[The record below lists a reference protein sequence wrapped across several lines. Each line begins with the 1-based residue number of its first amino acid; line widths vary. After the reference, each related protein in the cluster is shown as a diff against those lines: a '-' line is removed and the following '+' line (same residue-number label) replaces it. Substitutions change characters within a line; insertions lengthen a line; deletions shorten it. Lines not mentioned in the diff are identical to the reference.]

1 MPGAADAYEH
11 VGACFLNECDTAPRL
26 TATGARTVVPGLDGT
41 RRPLHD
47 PAGLERLFKSLLAA
61 ANDDSKSLKHHKD
74 VLKRSTALGA
84 LTTLASVFRSTVLNK
99 QSSSRRNDP
108 PDGTATRE
116 VPEEA
121 RRRQLIEVTIDSL
134 AEVGYVGSTLAQIA
148 QRAGVSP
155 GLVAHYFDD
164 KDGLLEATFRT
175 LARGIGERMRERL
188 RRARTPRGRVQAV
201 IDTNLAPEEFDQRTG
216 TAWLAF
222 WGQVLHVKG
231 LKRVQTVYQ
240 RRMLSNLRH
249 ALRRLVPA
257 GEAHSLAAMIA
268 AMIDGVWL
276 RAALSRWQEADS
288 ESARAMLTD
297 FVDSRLQRSPRAAAA
312 LPAATTGEA
321 ALAPARVGSPGRS
334 SFRTIN
340 PATGEVLAQI
350 AIDGPAEVAAAVAR
364 ASAAQKEWASLPGV
378 VRGRILRRAADI
390 LRARNLEL
398 AVLETRDT
406 GKPIQETSAVDVI
419 SGADCLEY
427 YAGLAATLA
436 GEHLDLGPQAF
447 GYTRREPLGVVCGIG
462 AWNYPLQIA
471 CWKAAPALA
480 CGNAMIFKPAELTPL
495 TAMRLRDV
503 LAEAGLPQGV
513 FQIVQGMA
521 DTGRLLTAHPDIRK
535 VSLTGEVGT
544 GKAVMADSAG
554 SLKQVTLELGGKS
567 PLIIFDDAV
576 LENAVAGALLGN
588 FYSAGEVCSNGTR
601 VFVQRAIK
609 AAFLERLAARVGAMR
624 IGDPMDPMTQVGTLI
639 SEDHMTKV
647 LTYIAR
653 GKAEGARLL
662 TGGHRVSSG
671 DLANGFFV
679 APTVFDE
686 CHDDMTIVREE
697 IFGPVMS
704 VLEFEDEEEV
714 IARANATQFGLAAGV
729 FTNDLTRAH
738 RVIARLQAGTCWINH
753 YNVTPIELPFGGVK
767 LSGLGRENGRAALE
781 HYTQLKSVYVAMGDV
796 EAPY

>member
-1 MPGAADAYEH
+1 
-11 VGACFLNECDTAPRL
+11 LNR
-26 TATGARTVVPGLDGT
+26 
-41 RRPLHD
+41 
-47 PAGLERLFKSLLAA
+47 
-61 ANDDSKSLKHHKD
+61 
-74 VLKRSTALGA
+74 
-84 LTTLASVFRSTVLNK
+84 
-99 QSSSRRNDP
+99 QSSSRRNGP
-108 PDGTATRE
+108 PAGPAARDE
-116 VPEEA
+116 PEEA

-155 GLVAHYFDD
+155 GLVAHYFGD

-175 LARGIGERMRERL
+175 LARRIGERVRERFNS
-188 RRARTPRGRVQAV
+188 ARTPRGRVQAV
-201 IDTNLAPEEFDQRTG
+201 IDANLGPEEFDRRTG
-216 TAWLAF
+216 IAWLAF
-222 WGQVLHVKG
+222 WGQVLHVSG
-231 LKRVQTVYQ
+231 LKRVQAAYQ

-249 ALRRLVPA
+249 ALKRLLPPE
-257 GEAHSLAAMIA
+257 EARSLAAMIA

-288 ESARAMLTD
+288 ESARALLTA
-297 FVDSRLQRSPRAAAA
+297 FVDSRLKSAMTGLGTGPGAAPDGGTSGPGVMTRRPHAA
-312 LPAATTGEA
+312 GAGARRPA
-321 ALAPARVGSPGRS
+321 
-334 SFRTIN
+334 SFKTIN
-340 PATGEVLAQI
+340 PATGEVLAEI
-350 AIDGPAEVAAAVAR
+350 AVDGPEAVAAAVAR
-364 ASAAQKEWASLPGV
+364 ASAAQKEWGRLPGAA
-378 VRGRILRRAADI
+378 RGRILRRAAEI
-390 LRARNLEL
+390 LRARNAEL
-398 AVLETRDT
+398 AELETRDT
-406 GKPIQETSAVDVI
+406 GKPIQETSAVDVL

-427 YAGLAATLA
+427 YGGLAASLA

-447 GYTRREPLGVVCGIG
+447 GYTRREPLGVVAGIG

-495 TAMRLRDV
+495 TAMKLREV
-503 LAEAGLPQGV
+503 FTEAGLPEGV
-513 FQIVQGMA
+513 FQVVQGMA
-521 DTGRLLTAHPDIRK
+521 DTGRLLTAHPRIRK

-544 GKAVMADSAG
+544 GKAVMADSAA

-567 PLIIFDDAV
+567 PLIVFEDAV
-576 LENAVAGALLGN
+576 LENAVGGALLGN

-601 VFVQRAIK
+601 VFVHRAVK
-609 AAFLERLAARVGAMR
+609 AAFLERLVARVAAMR
-624 IGDPMDPMTQVGTLI
+624 IGDPLDPATQVGALI
-639 SEDHMTKV
+639 SEEHMGKV
-647 LTYIAR
+647 LAYIGR

-662 TGGHRVSSG
+662 AGGHRVTGG

-686 CHDDMTIVREE
+686 CHDDMAIVREE

-714 IARANATQFGLAAGV
+714 IARANATEFGLAAGV

-738 RVIARLQAGTCWINH
+738 RVIARLEAGTCWINH

-781 HYTQLKSVYVAMGDV
+781 HYTQVKSVYVAMGGV
-796 EAPY
+796 ESPY